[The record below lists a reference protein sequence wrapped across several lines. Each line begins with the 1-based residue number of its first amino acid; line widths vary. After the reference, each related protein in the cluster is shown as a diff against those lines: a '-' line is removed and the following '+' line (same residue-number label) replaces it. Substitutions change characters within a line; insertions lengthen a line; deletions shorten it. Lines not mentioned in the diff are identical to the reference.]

1 MGDRNPREVTVEIDS
16 LAMGGD
22 AVGRQRDPAGAES
35 ASDGRATFVPLAAPG
50 ERVRARIE
58 REKGRAAWGE
68 LTAIE
73 RPSPERVPPPC
84 PLFGS
89 CGGCQWQHVSI
100 DAQRAAKKAI
110 VERALGIAIPPVRA
124 AGPDFGYR
132 DRAKL
137 TVGKTGT
144 KTGTTSGT
152 LGFHA
157 RRSHDVVDLGEP
169 PRCPLLGPELAR
181 ALPALRALARGM
193 APGIELEVQAGAEGV
208 HLNVVRADAVGTAH
222 ARREIDRLNA
232 AGIVGLSLGGKPT
245 LGRAEVDVAEPGSPP
260 LAIPG
265 GGFAQ
270 VGRAANAALVAAV
283 LEAVGPEPGIVLEMY
298 AGSGTFTRHLAG
310 SAGGRVFACDGN
322 PAAVERGRRNVPAA
336 AWSARPPADSPDTVV
351 LDPPREGADRA
362 HLSAAIRARRR
373 IVYVS
378 CDPQTLGRDAR
389 HLKADGFRLV
399 RAVAL
404 DLMPQTFHVE
414 VVATFEPG
422 EVVGEGVGDRVG
434 EP

>member
-1 MGDRNPREVTVEIDS
+1 MGDRDRREVTVEIDG
-16 LAMGGD
+16 LARGGD
-22 AVGRQRDPAGAES
+22 AIGRQRDPAGAES

-50 ERVRARIE
+50 ERVRVRIE

-73 RPSPERVPPPC
+73 RPSADRVPPPC

-89 CGGCQWQHVSI
+89 CGGCQWQHVTI

-110 VERALGIAIPPVRA
+110 AERALGIAIPPVRA
-124 AGPDFGYR
+124 AGPEFGYR

-137 TVGKTGT
+137 TVGKAGA
-144 KTGTTSGT
+144 
-152 LGFHA
+152 LGFYA
-157 RRSHDVVDLGEP
+157 RRSHEIVDLGDP
-169 PRCPLLGPELAR
+169 PRCPLFGPELAR

-208 HLNVVRADAVGTAH
+208 HLNVVRADALGTAH
-222 ARREIDRLNA
+222 ARREIDRLNE
-232 AGIVGLSLGGKPT
+232 AGIVGLSLAGKPT

-283 LEAVGPEPGIVLEMY
+283 LEAVGSEPGIVLEMY
-298 AGSGTFTRHLAG
+298 AGSGTFTRHLAALMG
-310 SAGGRVFACDGN
+310 PGGGGRLFACDGD

-336 AWSARPPADSPDTVV
+336 TWSGRPPADVPDTVV
-351 LDPPREGADRA
+351 LDPPREGADRF
-362 HLSAAIRARRR
+362 HLTAAIRARRR

-389 HLKADGFRLV
+389 HLKADGFPLV
-399 RAVAL
+399 QAVAL

-414 VVATFEPG
+414 VVATFEPS
-422 EVVGEGVGDRVG
+422 EVVG
-434 EP
+434 